1 MESMHSDTGAQ
12 EMPTDREVGAVAE
25 RVRMRTRLQRLADQR
40 EAALAERLIRA
51 RADFEC
57 IVDHV
62 RHHYR
67 VKRIWQWGSL
77 LDGRHFSER
86 SDIDIALEGV
96 ESAAAYFAILADAEA
111 RTDLPV
117 HVVEL
122 DKLHAAFAES
132 IRARGKVVRGD

>member
-1 MESMHSDTGAQ
+1 
-12 EMPTDREVGAVAE
+12 
-25 RVRMRTRLQRLADQR
+25 MRARLQDLTDQR
-40 EAALAERLIRA
+40 EAELAERLIRA
-51 RADFEC
+51 RADFER

-62 RHHYR
+62 WVHYR

-111 RTDLPV
+111 YTDLPV

>member
-1 MESMHSDTGAQ
+1 
-12 EMPTDREVGAVAE
+12 
-25 RVRMRTRLQRLADQR
+25 MRTRLQRLADQR

-62 RHHYR
+62 WHHYR

-111 RTDLPV
+111 RTDQPV